1 MSGKKYIVVFKDS
14 ATEQE
19 IQDYVDQINN
29 NGDGKVLHRY
39 DTVLKGFSASLSDNY
54 VSTLKS
60 NLVAGPID
68 YIEED
73 GTLTTQ

>member
-1 MSGKKYIVVFKDS
+1 MSEKKYIVVFKDS
-14 ATEQE
+14 ATEQQ
-19 IQDYVDQINN
+19 IQNYVDQIN

-73 GTLTTQ
+73 GILTTQ